1 MEDEKRL
8 LTERARLLTERQD
21 KDGVSNKIANL
32 NKELKDLGISDIDF
46 DASPELIAEAVD
58 AKKEQLNKLI
68 SKQEEEEEQF
78 NGL

>member
-32 NKELKDLGISDIDF
+32 NKELKDLGLSDIDF